1 MKDKEIKE
9 NMVLR
14 ETDNFTTEREI
25 RIDRMSKFLL
35 KRQELTDRLEELLDE
50 LDGGREE
57 FEELKDYLSSEQRML
72 DLDADENGEIPENIN
87 RAVLSQDEL
96 YNLLEANHEAAIHMM
111 ESAVDMLK

>member
-9 NMVLR
+9 NMVSR
-14 ETDNFTTEREI
+14 ETDNFTAERET

-72 DLDADENGEIPENIN
+72 DLDADENGEIPEDIN

-96 YNLLEANHEAAIHMM
+96 YNLLEDNHEVAIHMI

>member
-9 NMVLR
+9 NMVSR
-14 ETDNFTTEREI
+14 ETDNFTTERAI
-25 RIDRMSKFLL
+25 KIDRMSKFLL

-96 YNLLEANHEAAIHMM
+96 YNLLEANHEVAIHMM